1 LIMELE
7 YIRDYTM
14 YTAIF
19 GMFSLVW
26 FGWAQENPRKH
37 WRKYIGVAS
46 GTALLVCLIGVYL
59 SVVHWDASTAL
70 LEKDSFTT
78 YIIVFYAQFIIGGIG
93 AFFLIRKKKGDYVAP
108 WIAFIVGAHFF
119 WLVNVFKDPS
129 LYILAVIMIV
139 IAILSPWLAKKMG
152 VANSAITG
160 IASGMSLF
168 CFAILGLIRYLL
180 A

>member
-1 LIMELE
+1 
-7 YIRDYTM
+7 M

-19 GMFSLVW
+19 GMFSFVW
-26 FGWAQENPRKH
+26 FGWAQENPRKN
-37 WRKYIGVAS
+37 WRMYIGVAS

-59 SVVHWDASTAL
+59 SVTHWDAATTLS
-70 LEKDSFTT
+70 EMDSLIT
-78 YIIVFYAQFIIGGIG
+78 YIIVFYAELIIGGLG
-93 AFFLIRKKKGDYVAP
+93 AFLLIQKKKRDYVAP

-129 LYILAVIMIV
+129 LYILAVLMIV
-139 IAILSPWLAKKMG
+139 IAIISPWLSQKMG

-160 IASGMSLF
+160 IGSGMSLF